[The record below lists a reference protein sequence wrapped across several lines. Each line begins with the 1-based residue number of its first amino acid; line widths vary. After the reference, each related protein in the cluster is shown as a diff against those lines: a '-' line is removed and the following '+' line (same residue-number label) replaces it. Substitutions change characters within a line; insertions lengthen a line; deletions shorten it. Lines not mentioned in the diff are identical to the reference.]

1 MAFARIIERM
11 DNKMIQQMK
20 VKKQMKAMVQDAF
33 MFGTSVGK
41 LGFGAQ
47 FTAVPIPGGTGA
59 PVGRGGERFE
69 YSSLIFDNMPW
80 FRRVRTGDFVVPW
93 GTSDID
99 DTRWEAEWIKRDV
112 DDVKS
117 DPRFRNTGSLSS
129 GNRTSLDVTGLSRH
143 NHELNRPD
151 MVELLEIRDKK
162 FKKVIVFAPFS
173 VEKPLLFED
182 DTLQDQGQTP
192 NFALKFNPDDEVFWG
207 VPDSIILE
215 PHQLE
220 INEIRTL
227 QMKHRRMSL
236 VKLLAQKNSI
246 SESEAAKL
254 VSQDV
259 TPVIW
264 TEDSPESAVKVLT
277 VSDIPAGLIQAQEIV
292 QQDVR
297 DTMGF
302 SRNQS
307 GEFSGAKSHA
317 GPTATEAAIVQQA
330 SEIRVDERRDEVADL
345 LVDMVGMMN
354 TVIFQHWTSEQVI
367 DVIGPHGI
375 PLWVKFRPD
384 MLRRGV
390 YEIKVDPDNSI
401 PRTRE
406 LRMQTALALYER
418 LKTNPIIDP
427 VQLTQYLLHEL
438 QGTQFDGMMRQL
450 PGGAG
455 LSPQNPLS
463 VDQFAGVLGQN
474 QQALPAPGG

>member
-1 MAFARIIERM
+1 L
-11 DNKMIQQMK
+11 
-20 VKKQMKAMVQDAF
+20 V
-33 MFGTSVGK
+33 
-41 LGFGAQ
+41 
-47 FTAVPIPGGTGA
+47 
-59 PVGRGGERFE
+59 
-69 YSSLIFDNMPW
+69 
-80 FRRVRTGDFVVPW
+80 
-93 GTSDID
+93 
-99 DTRWEAEWIKRDV
+99 
-112 DDVKS
+112 
-117 DPRFRNTGSLSS
+117 
-129 GNRTSLDVTGLSRH
+129 
-143 NHELNRPD
+143 
-151 MVELLEIRDKK
+151 
-162 FKKVIVFAPFS
+162 
-173 VEKPLLFED
+173 
-182 DTLQDQGQTP
+182 
-192 NFALKFNPDDEVFWG
+192 
-207 VPDSIILE
+207 VPDSILLE
-215 PHQLE
+215 QHQLE

-277 VSDIPAGLIQAQEIV
+277 VSDIPAGLLQAESIIQG
-292 QQDVR
+292 DVR

-307 GEFSGAKSHA
+307 GEFSDAKSHA

-367 DVIGPHGI
+367 DVVGPHGI

-390 YEIKVDPDNSI
+390 YEIKVDPDNSV

-406 LRMQTALALYER
+406 LRMSTALTLYER

-427 VQLTQYLLHEL
+427 IQLTQYLLHEL
-438 QGTQFDGMMRQL
+438 QGTQFEGMMRQL
-450 PGGAG
+450 PGGQG
-455 LSPQNPLS
+455 LTPNNPLS
-463 VDQFAGVLGQN
+463 VDQFAGVLGQ
-474 QQALPAPGG
+474 QQKALPPPEGQ